1 MERNTDRHVRR
12 NTPLWIEGR
21 REGKDDQEEL
31 LEVREP
37 LTDFVPS
44 IFMVDLVLDTVNKPS
59 PLVDE
64 LIVGG
69 GHLEEFDRVRTTS
82 KLSKAVHE

>member
-1 MERNTDRHVRR
+1 MEGEREDKKTRMRR
-12 NTPLWIEGR
+12 TGR
-21 REGKDDQEEL
+21 QRW
-31 LEVREP
+31 
-37 LTDFVPS
+37 S
-44 IFMVDLVLDTVNKPS
+44 SYLDTVNKPS

-69 GHLEEFDRVRTTS
+69 GHLEEFNRVCTAS